1 MSGIIRIIS
10 TSLIVALVA
19 CGGSTGTYS
28 TNGTN
33 GTNGTSSN
41 GGYGGNGGGDNQN
54 PPPANTVNASLSLAF
69 SPSTLTVNAGD
80 VVTFAF
86 GSVAHNVAF
95 DNPNAATPTDIGGF
109 NSNTSIQR
117 TFSTAGTY
125 TYHCTIHPFMTGS
138 VVVR

>member
-10 TSLIVALVA
+10 ASLIVALAA
-19 CGGSTGTYS
+19 CGGSTGTYGTGS
-28 TNGTN
+28 NGGN
-33 GTNGTSSN
+33 GGN
-41 GGYGGNGGGDNQN
+41 GGYGGNGDGGNQN
-54 PPPANTVNASLSLAF
+54 PPPANTINATPSLVF
-69 SPSTLTVNAGD
+69 SPGTLTINSGD

-95 DNPNAATPTDIGGF
+95 DSPNAATPTDIGGF
-109 NSNTSIQR
+109 NSNTSIER
-117 TFSTAGTY
+117 SFSTAGTY

>member
-10 TSLIVALVA
+10 ASLIVALGA
-19 CGGSTGTYS
+19 CGGSTGTYGNS
-28 TNGTN
+28 GN
-33 GTNGTSSN
+33 
-41 GGYGGNGGGDNQN
+41 GGNGDGGNQS
-54 PPPANTVNASLSLAF
+54 PPPANTINATPGLAF
-69 SPSTLTVNAGD
+69 SPGTLTINSGD

-95 DNPNAATPTDIGGF
+95 DNPNAVTPTDIGGF
-109 NSNTSIQR
+109 NTSTSIQR

-125 TYHCTIHPFMTGS
+125 TYHCTIHPFMTGT

>member
-1 MSGIIRIIS
+1 MSGITRIIS
-10 TSLIVALVA
+10 ASLIVALAA
-19 CGGSTGTYS
+19 CGSSGGSTGTY
-28 TNGTN
+28 G
-33 GTNGTSSN
+33 NGTSGI
-41 GGYGGNGGGDNQN
+41 GGYGGNGDGGNQT
-54 PPPANTVNASLSLAF
+54 PPPANTVNASASLAF

-95 DNPNAATPTDIGGF
+95 DNPNAATPTDIGGL
-109 NSNTSIQR
+109 NTNTSIQR
-117 TFSTAGTY
+117 TFGTAGTY

>member
-10 TSLIVALVA
+10 ASLIVALAA
-19 CGGSTGTYS
+19 CGGSTGTY
-28 TNGTN
+28 

-41 GGYGGNGGGDNQN
+41 GGNGGGDNQN
-54 PPPANTVNASLSLAF
+54 PPPANTINASPSLAF
-69 SPSTLTVNAGD
+69 SPSTLTINSGD

-109 NSNTSIQR
+109 NTNTSIQR
-117 TFSTAGTY
+117 TFDTAGTY
-125 TYHCTIHPFMTGS
+125 NYHCTIHPFMTGS

>member
-10 TSLIVALVA
+10 ASLIVALAA
-19 CGGSTGTYS
+19 CGGSTGPY
-28 TNGTN
+28 
-33 GTNGTSSN
+33 GTSTTGNGSN
-41 GGYGGNGGGDNQN
+41 GGYGGNGGGGNQT
-54 PPPANTVNASLSLAF
+54 PPPANTVNASPSLAF
-69 SPSTLTVNAGD
+69 SPSTLTINSGD

-95 DNPNAATPTDIGGF
+95 DSPNAATPTDIGGF

-117 TFSTAGTY
+117 TFTAAGTY
-125 TYHCTIHPFMTGS
+125 TYHCTIHPFMTGT

>member
-10 TSLIVALVA
+10 ASLIVALVA
-19 CGGSTGTYS
+19 CGGSTGTY
-28 TNGTN
+28 G
-33 GTNGTSSN
+33 SSN
-41 GGYGGNGGGDNQN
+41 GGSGGGGGYGGGDNQN
-54 PPPANTVNASLSLAF
+54 PPPANTINASPSLAF
-69 SPSTLTVNAGD
+69 SPSTLTINSGY

-109 NSNTSIQR
+109 NTNTSIQR

-125 TYHCTIHPFMTGS
+125 TYHCNIHPFMTGT

>member
-1 MSGIIRIIS
+1 MSGIKSIIS
-10 TSLIVALVA
+10 ASLIVALAA
-19 CGGSTGTYS
+19 CGSSGGSTGTY
-28 TNGTN
+28 G
-33 GTNGTSSN
+33 NGTSGS

-54 PPPANTVNASLSLAF
+54 PPPANTVNASASLAF

-95 DNPNAATPTDIGGF
+95 DNPNAATPTDIGGL
-109 NSNTSIQR
+109 NTNTSVQR
-117 TFSTAGTY
+117 TFGTAGTY

>member
-10 TSLIVALVA
+10 ASLIVALAA
-19 CGGSTGTYS
+19 CGGSTGTYGSNS
-28 TNGTN
+28 TSGT
-33 GTNGTSSN
+33 GGN

-54 PPPANTVNASLSLAF
+54 PPPANTINASPSLAF
-69 SPSTLTVNAGD
+69 SPSTLTINSGD

-95 DNPNAATPTDIGGF
+95 DNPNAATPTDIAGL
-109 NSNTSIQR
+109 NTNTSIQR
-117 TFSTAGTY
+117 TFGTAGTY
-125 TYHCTIHPFMTGS
+125 NYHCTIHPFMTGS

>member
-10 TSLIVALVA
+10 ASLIVALAA
-19 CGGSTGTYS
+19 CGGSTGTYGSNS
-28 TNGTN
+28 TSGT
-33 GTNGTSSN
+33 GGN

-54 PPPANTVNASLSLAF
+54 PPPANTINASPSLAF
-69 SPSTLTVNAGD
+69 SPSTLTINSGD

-86 GSVAHNVAF
+86 GSVAHNIGF

-109 NSNTSIQR
+109 NTNTSIQR

-125 TYHCTIHPFMTGS
+125 TYHCNIHPFMTGT

>member
-10 TSLIVALVA
+10 ASLIVALAA
-19 CGGSTGTYS
+19 CGGSTGTYGS
-28 TNGTN
+28 SGNG
-33 GTNGTSSN
+33 GIGGN
-41 GGYGGNGGGDNQN
+41 GGYGGNGDGGNQN
-54 PPPANTVNASLSLAF
+54 PPPANTINATPSLAF
-69 SPSTLTVNAGD
+69 SPGTITINAGD

-86 GSVAHNVAF
+86 GSVAHNVGF

-109 NSNTSIQR
+109 NTNTSVQR

-125 TYHCTIHPFMTGS
+125 TYHCNIHPFMTGT

>member
-1 MSGIIRIIS
+1 MSGIKRIIS
-10 TSLIVALVA
+10 ASLIVALAA
-19 CGGSTGTYS
+19 CGSSGGSTGTYG
-28 TNGTN
+28 NGTT
-33 GTNGTSSN
+33 GGI
-41 GGYGGNGGGDNQN
+41 GGYGGGDGGNQN
-54 PPPANTVNASLSLAF
+54 PPPANTVNASPSLAF
-69 SPSTLTVNAGD
+69 SPSTLTVNAGE

-109 NSNTSIQR
+109 NTNSSIQR

-125 TYHCTIHPFMTGS
+125 TYHCTIHPFMMGT

>member
-10 TSLIVALVA
+10 ASLIVTLAA
-19 CGGSTGTYS
+19 CGGSTGTY
-28 TNGTN
+28 G
-33 GTNGTSSN
+33 SSN
-41 GGYGGNGGGDNQN
+41 GGSGGIGGGDNQN
-54 PPPANTVNASLSLAF
+54 PPPANTVNASASLAF

-95 DNPNAATPTDIGGF
+95 DNPNAATPTDIGGL
-109 NSNTSIQR
+109 NTNTSIQR

-125 TYHCTIHPFMTGS
+125 NYHCTIHPFMTGA

>member
-1 MSGIIRIIS
+1 MSGITRIIS
-10 TSLIVALVA
+10 ASLIVALAA
-19 CGGSTGTYS
+19 CGSSGGSTGTY
-28 TNGTN
+28 G
-33 GTNGTSSN
+33 NGTSGS

-54 PPPANTVNASLSLAF
+54 PPPANTVNASPSLAF

-95 DNPNAATPTDIGGF
+95 DNPNAATPTDIGGL
-109 NSNTSIQR
+109 NTNTSIQR
-117 TFSTAGTY
+117 TFGTAGTY

>member
-10 TSLIVALVA
+10 ASLIVTLAA
-19 CGGSTGTYS
+19 CGGSTGTYGS
-28 TNGTN
+28 GGTI
-33 GTNGTSSN
+33 GT
-41 GGYGGNGGGDNQN
+41 GGSGDGGNQT
-54 PPPANTVNASLSLAF
+54 PPPTNTVNATPSLAF
-69 SPSTLTVNAGD
+69 SPSTLTVNSGD

-95 DNPNAATPTDIGGF
+95 DNPNASTPTDIGGF
-109 NSNTSIQR
+109 NTNTSVQR

-125 TYHCTIHPFMTGS
+125 NYHCTIHPFMSGS

>member
-1 MSGIIRIIS
+1 MSGIKRIIS
-10 TSLIVALVA
+10 ASLIVALAA
-19 CGGSTGTYS
+19 CGGSTGT
-28 TNGTN
+28 GTYA
-33 GTNGTSSN
+33 TSSNSGN

-54 PPPANTVNASLSLAF
+54 QPPANTINASPSLAF
-69 SPSTLTVNAGD
+69 SPSTLTINAGD

-109 NSNTSIQR
+109 NSNTSIAR

-125 TYHCTIHPFMTGS
+125 TFHCTIHPFMMGT

>member
-10 TSLIVALVA
+10 ASLIVALAA
-19 CGGSTGTYS
+19 CGGSTGTYGSNS
-28 TNGTN
+28 TSGT
-33 GTNGTSSN
+33 GGN

-54 PPPANTVNASLSLAF
+54 PPPANTINASPSLAF
-69 SPSTLTVNAGD
+69 SPSTLTINSGD

-95 DNPNAATPTDIGGF
+95 DNPNAATPTDIGGL
-109 NSNTSIQR
+109 NTNTSIQR
-117 TFSTAGTY
+117 TFGTAGTY
-125 TYHCTIHPFMTGS
+125 NYHCTIHPFMTGT

>member
-10 TSLIVALVA
+10 ASLIVALAA
-19 CGGSTGTYS
+19 CGGGGSTGTYGSNS
-28 TNGTN
+28 TG
-33 GTNGTSSN
+33 GI
-41 GGYGGNGGGDNQN
+41 GGYGGGDGGNQN
-54 PPPANTVNASLSLAF
+54 PPPANTVNASPSLAF
-69 SPSTLTVNAGD
+69 SPSTLTINAGD

-95 DNPNAATPTDIGGF
+95 DSPNAAAPTDIGGF
-109 NSNTSIQR
+109 NTNTSIQR

-125 TYHCTIHPFMTGS
+125 TYHCNIHPFMTGM

>member
-10 TSLIVALVA
+10 ASLIVALGA
-19 CGGSTGTYS
+19 CGGSTGTYGNS
-28 TNGTN
+28 G
-33 GTNGTSSN
+33 N
-41 GGYGGNGGGDNQN
+41 GGYGGNGDGGNQS
-54 PPPANTVNASLSLAF
+54 PPPANTINATPGLAF
-69 SPSTLTVNAGD
+69 SPGTLTINSGD

-95 DNPNAATPTDIGGF
+95 DDPNAVTPTDNGGF
-109 NSNTSIQR
+109 NTNTSIQR

-125 TYHCTIHPFMTGS
+125 TYHCNIHPFMTGM

>member
-10 TSLIVALVA
+10 ASLIVALAA
-19 CGGSTGTYS
+19 CGGSTGTY
-28 TNGTN
+28 
-33 GTNGTSSN
+33 GTSSN
-41 GGYGGNGGGDNQN
+41 GGNGGNGGGGNQN
-54 PPPANTVNASLSLAF
+54 PPPANTINASPNLAF
-69 SPSTLTVNAGD
+69 SPSTLTINSGD

-95 DNPNAATPTDIGGF
+95 DNPNATTPADIGGF
-109 NSNTSIQR
+109 NTGTSIQR

-125 TYHCTIHPFMTGS
+125 TYHCNIHPFMTGT

>member
-10 TSLIVALVA
+10 ASLIVALAA
-19 CGGSTGTYS
+19 CGGSTGTY
-28 TNGTN
+28 GT
-33 GTNGTSSN
+33 GSN
-41 GGYGGNGGGDNQN
+41 GGYGGNGDGGNQN
-54 PPPANTVNASLSLAF
+54 PPPANTINATPSLVF
-69 SPSTLTVNAGD
+69 SPGTLTINSGD

-95 DNPNAATPTDIGGF
+95 DSPNAATPTDIGGF
-109 NSNTSIQR
+109 NSNTSIER
-117 TFSTAGTY
+117 SFSTAGTY

>member
-10 TSLIVALVA
+10 ASLIVTLAA
-19 CGGSTGTYS
+19 CGGSTGTGTYATS
-28 TNGTN
+28 TTSGTTS
-33 GTNGTSSN
+33 GT
-41 GGYGGNGGGDNQN
+41 GGNGGGDNQN
-54 PPPANTVNASLSLAF
+54 PPANTINASPSLAF
-69 SPSTLTVNAGD
+69 SPSTLTINAGE

-95 DNPNAATPTDIGGF
+95 DNPNAVTPTDIGGF

-117 TFSTAGTY
+117 TFATAGTY
-125 TYHCTIHPFMTGS
+125 TYHCTIHPFMMGT

>member
-10 TSLIVALVA
+10 ASLIVALAA
-19 CGGSTGTYS
+19 CGGSTGTYGS
-28 TNGTN
+28 SGNG
-33 GTNGTSSN
+33 GIGGN
-41 GGYGGNGGGDNQN
+41 GGYGGNGDGGNQN
-54 PPPANTVNASLSLAF
+54 PPPANTINATPSLAF
-69 SPSTLTVNAGD
+69 SPGTITINAGD

-86 GSVAHNVAF
+86 GSVAHNVGF

-109 NSNTSIQR
+109 NTNTSVQR

-125 TYHCTIHPFMTGS
+125 RYHCNIHPFMTGT

>member
-10 TSLIVALVA
+10 ASLIVALVA
-19 CGGSTGTYS
+19 CGGSTGTGTYYTS
-28 TNGTN
+28 TGD
-33 GTNGTSSN
+33 
-41 GGYGGNGGGDNQN
+41 GGYGGNGNGGNQT
-54 PPPANTVNASLSLAF
+54 PPPANTVNATASLAF

-86 GSVAHNVAF
+86 GSVEHNVAF
-95 DNPNAATPTDIGGF
+95 DNPTAATPADIGGL
-109 NSNTSIQR
+109 NTNTSVQR

-125 TYHCTIHPFMTGS
+125 TYHCTIHPFMSGA